1 MIIRNLTRIKFA
13 RTELNDR
20 DSPGP
25 EHAQEHAKKL
35 TSSCTEMWLKTEC
48 WWIHDDGRARR
59 DDEMMVLMKG
69 WDSEKFDYQLTS
81 FGCDA
86 QVRAQVP

>member
-13 RTELNDR
+13 STQLNDR

-25 EHAQEHAKKL
+25 EHAQEHTKKL
-35 TSSCTEMWLKTEC
+35 TSSYTEMWLKTEC

-59 DDEMMVLMKG
+59 DHEMMVLMKG
-69 WDSEKFDYQLTS
+69 WDGEKFNYQLTS
-81 FGCDA
+81 FGCDT